1 MSTSVIHS
9 GTTPQVGRS
18 GRFLGMAAVALAVV
32 IAGGFVFAANQRNDD
47 SVSRV
52 EAVLSQP
59 AFQAESQRMQG
70 LANYWIARNPDNYPT
85 ELKQLLARA
94 EKVKAESHPGFNIEA
109 YKLEQA
115 GLIGATAVD
124 TAQKQHLEQ
133 RLAHE
138 RLEDLRS
145 GTNTGQGNPM
155 EGRAQ

>member
-1 MSTSVIHS
+1 
-9 GTTPQVGRS
+9 
-18 GRFLGMAAVALAVV
+18 MAAVALAVV

-59 AFQAESQRMQG
+59 AFQAESQRLQG
-70 LANYWIARNPDNYPT
+70 LANYWIARNPENYPT
-85 ELKQLLARA
+85 ELKRLLAMI
-94 EKVKAESHPGFNIEA
+94 EKVNAESHPGFNIEK

-115 GLIGATAVD
+115 GLIGATVD
-124 TAQKQHLEQ
+124 TAQKGNLEQ

-138 RLEDLRS
+138 RLEDLRTG